1 MLSDRIPYTVDTK
14 QLKVT
19 NVCGVL
25 LKKGLY
31 EEVMYILLM
40 SFKKRKAPA

>member
-1 MLSDRIPYTVDTK
+1 MLSDRIRYTVDTK

-19 NVCGVL
+19 NVYGVL

-31 EEVMYILLM
+31 KEVMYTLLM